1 MDEVLVRVRAGAL
14 VGRVRAKVEVAS
26 LAGGRGCSVL
36 LDIGHGGL
44 QR

>member
-26 LAGGRGCSVL
+26 LAGGRGHIVL
-36 LDIGHGGL
+36 LDVGHRGL
-44 QR
+44 QK